1 MISTRGFSMS
11 TAVPLNFNDVLR
23 HLWEALR
30 REGLD
35 IVAELDLGHFIEHRT
50 GLRRSRYVILAVCNP
65 VLAFQSLLSDR
76 DIGVLLPFHVVVAED
91 GLQTLIAAL
100 NPGLIGDLR
109 GKIGFQLLARD
120 AVEKFRRA
128 MAAVEANAPE
138 AVNANG
144 G

>member
-11 TAVPLNFNDVLR
+11 NAVSLSFDDALR
-23 HLWEALR
+23 QLWEALR

-35 IVAELDLGHFIEHRT
+35 VLAELDLGHFIEQRT
-50 GLRRSRYVILAVCNP
+50 GLRRSRYVVLVVCNP
-65 VLAFQSLLSDR
+65 VLAFQSILSDR
-76 DIGVLLPFHVVVAED
+76 DIGVLVPFHVVVAED
-91 GLQTLIAAL
+91 GTQTFIAAL

-128 MAAVEANAPE
+128 IAAVEAHAPV
-138 AVNANG
+138 AANVKG

>member
-128 MAAVEANAPE
+128 MAAVEALAPE
-138 AVNANG
+138 AADIKWG
-144 G
+144 

>member
-11 TAVPLNFNDVLR
+11 SAVPLSFDDALR

-35 IVAELDLGHFIEHRT
+35 VLAELDLGHMIEHRT
-50 GLRRSRYVILAVCNP
+50 GLRRSPYVVLAVCNS

-76 DIGVLLPFHVVVAED
+76 DIGVLAPFHVVVAED
-91 GLQTLIAAL
+91 GPQTFIAAL

-128 MAAVEANAPE
+128 IAAVEAHARE
-138 AVNANG
+138 GEEIRWA
-144 G
+144 

>member
-11 TAVPLNFNDVLR
+11 SAVPLSFDDALR
-23 HLWEALR
+23 HLSEALR

-35 IVAELDLGHFIEHRT
+35 VLAELDLGHFIEHRT
-50 GLRRSRYVILAVCNP
+50 GLRRSRYVVLAVCNP

-76 DIGVLLPFHVVVAED
+76 DIGVLAPFHVVVAED
-91 GLQTLIAAL
+91 GPQTFIAAL

-109 GKIGFQLLARD
+109 GKLGFQLLARD

-128 MAAVEANAPE
+128 IAAVEAHAPE
-138 AVNANG
+138 GAEIRWA
-144 G
+144 